1 MKKSRPF
8 SIENGRLLVALPLR
22 GVRMGRDGVAVL
34 VERLSLLVGRLT
46 ILWNLLLSGKLQN
59 DVISLS
65 AMPINRRCGLL
76 FEKVSPRSDYNSS
89 AVG

>member
-8 SIENGRLLVALPLR
+8 LIENGRLFVALPLW
-22 GVRMGRDGVAVL
+22 GVRMGRDGASVL

-46 ILWNLLLSGKLQN
+46 ILWKLLLSGKLQN

-89 AVG
+89 AVR

>member
-1 MKKSRPF
+1 MGNSVRKKEGLKRKT
-8 SIENGRLLVALPLR
+8 V
-22 GVRMGRDGVAVL
+22 VL
-34 VERLSLLVGRLT
+34 V
-46 ILWNLLLSGKLQN
+46 LLLSGKLQN

-89 AVG
+89 AVR